1 MPHSA
6 HGYSPGNRCVKPQ
19 RNPIGTDVQANHL
32 LVIGAGGSL
41 NRLLSHLRD
50 ARPAGWVVEYCD
62 EPANCEDKLAPH
74 DGLHWADAV
83 VIGPDHA
90 LPFGSARRIHELDPT
105 VNILFLVPGR
115 RAGQLSQM
123 LVYSPQA
130 GSIVMRDEDTP
141 LEALTETLLETVN
154 GTRRNRSREGEW
166 PHTIERR
173 RSDADFKRLA
183 NSERYLASLL
193 AHAPE
198 AIFSTDLD
206 GIVLSWNEAAARV
219 FGFSADMAI
228 GKPLA
233 HLFPGDQLALIDGVW
248 RRALS
253 GEPHVEQEISLLD
266 ERGTVLEMELVL
278 ALIRDVFGQ
287 PSGILM
293 IARDVT
299 ERKQAEQRLAYLAQY
314 DALTGIPNRHLFQDR
329 LSQAML
335 RAQRDEHLIALFSV
349 DLDRFKQIN
358 DSFGHTVG
366 DRVLLEAAE
375 RIARSI
381 GPADTV
387 SRVGGDE
394 FTVLLDSACPVE
406 GVERTAQKIINS
418 FASPMFVDGE
428 EIFVAPS
435 IGIVLYPFDDDN
447 DMNSLLRSADIATA
461 RAKAA
466 GGNTYQF
473 FTALQGAQ
481 PDRRVHL
488 ESSLRRALER
498 GECLLHYQPQ
508 LELGSG
514 RIIGA
519 EALLRWQSPQWGLV
533 LPAQFINLAEE
544 TGLIVELGKWVL
556 REACRQNRAWQLDG
570 LPHIR
575 VAVNLS
581 ARQFQDPHLIET
593 ISETLTETGLDPH
606 FLELEITESLL
617 IENTIASSA
626 ALTELKKMGI
636 QIAIDDFGTGY
647 SSLNYLKHFP
657 LNVLKMDAS
666 FIRSINNNKNDA
678 AIASAVIA
686 LGKSL
691 GLKVVA
697 EGVETKAQLAFLKAR
712 HCEAIQ
718 GNYFSGAVPPGELEK
733 LLASPEAAR
742 GSALN

>member
-1 MPHSA
+1 M
-6 HGYSPGNRCVKPQ
+6 
-19 RNPIGTDVQANHL
+19 
-32 LVIGAGGSL
+32 LVIGAGGPLQKLLEHL
-41 NRLLSHLRD
+41 NERD
-50 ARPAGWVVEYCD
+50 PRPWIVERCD
-62 EPANCEDKLAPH
+62 DPGSCEDKLAPR
-74 DGLHWADAV
+74 DGEHWADAV

-90 LPFGSARRIHELDPT
+90 VPFGSARRIHELDPT
-105 VNILFLVPGR
+105 LNILFMVPGQ
-115 RAGQLSQM
+115 RAGQYSQM

-141 LEALTETLLETVN
+141 LEALSETLLETVN
-154 GTRRNRSREGEW
+154 GTRRNRTLGGERLY
-166 PHTIERR
+166 TVERR
-173 RSDADFKRLA
+173 KSDADFKRLA

-198 AIFSTDLD
+198 AIFSTDLE
-206 GIVLSWNEAAARV
+206 GVVLSWNEAARRL
-219 FGFSADMAI
+219 FGFSADLAI
-228 GKPLA
+228 AKPLA
-233 HLFPGDQLALIDGVW
+233 ALFPGDQLSVIDSLW
-248 RRALS
+248 RRALE

-266 ERGTVLEMELVL
+266 ERGNVLEVELVL
-278 ALIRDVFGQ
+278 TLLRDTLGKAT
-287 PSGILM
+287 GILM

-335 RAQRDEHLIALFSV
+335 RAQRDERLIALFTI

-375 RIARSI
+375 RIKQSVGER
-381 GPADTV
+381 DTV
-387 SRVGGDE
+387 SRIGGDE
-394 FTVLLDSACPVE
+394 FTVLLDSACPLEKVE
-406 GVERTAQKIINS
+406 LTAEKIIQNFS
-418 FASPMFVDGE
+418 AAFLVDNE

-435 IGIVLYPFDDDN
+435 IGIAMYPFNDN
-447 DMNSLLRSADIATA
+447 DINELLRSANTATS

-466 GGNTYQF
+466 GGNTYLF
-473 FTALQGAQ
+473 FAEQGGQ
-481 PDRRVHL
+481 PDRRVHF

-514 RIIGA
+514 RIMGA
-519 EALLRWQSPQWGLV
+519 EALLRWQSPEWGLV

-544 TGLIVELGKWVL
+544 IGLIVELGKWVL
-556 REACRQNRAWQLDG
+556 REACRQNRIWQLQG
-570 LPHIR
+570 LAPIR
-575 VAVNLS
+575 IAVNLS
-581 ARQFQDPHLIET
+581 ARQFQDPRLINSIRQILEET
-593 ISETLTETGLDPH
+593 DLDPN

-617 IENTIASSA
+617 IENTLASSA
-626 ALTELKKMGI
+626 ALSELKKMGI
-636 QIAIDDFGTGY
+636 HIAIDDFGTGY

-666 FIRSINNNKNDA
+666 FVRSINSSDNDA

-691 GLKVVA
+691 GLKVIA
-697 EGVETKAQLAFLKAR
+697 EGVETKAQVAFLR
-712 HCEAIQ
+712 GRQCDAIQ
-718 GNYFSGAVPPGELEK
+718 GNYFSGAVPPAELEK
-733 LLASPEAAR
+733 LLA
-742 GSALN
+742 GTSAKSSSLN